1 MRLITRSDFD
11 GLVCAVLLKAAN
23 IIDDRKFVHPKD
35 VQDGLV
41 EVTSNDVLANVPY
54 VKGCGL
60 WFDHHSSEDVR
71 LDNSEYEGAF
81 QMDADSTARVIFNYY
96 GGVERF
102 GNRFDDLLYAVDKS
116 DAAKF
121 SIDDIVTPRG
131 GVLLSFIMDARTGLG
146 RYKDYRISNYELMD
160 KLIDYCQD
168 MTLDE
173 ILELPDVKERVI
185 RYFEHQ
191 KWFEETLRTHSWA
204 DEHILV
210 TDFRDLPETPAGN
223 RFLVYTLYPETSI
236 SIRIFQ
242 GKLNNI
248 VFAVGYNIFN
258 PTSRTDVGK
267 LMLTYGGGGH
277 RKAGTCQV
285 LHGESDRVLEEMVD
299 HMKEDEQKVLAGV
312 GAKAPM
318 KNLAARAAKKE
329 PGKVDR
335 AAKKEPGK
343 VDKAAKKAVK
353 APEKKT
359 GKAPV
364 KKAVKA
370 SATAGKAA
378 KPDRKAPGKGSS

>member
-11 GLVCAVLLKAAN
+11 GLVCAVLLKAAD

-35 VQDGLV
+35 VQDGLI
-41 EVTSNDVLANVPY
+41 EVTANDVLANVPY

-71 LDNSEYEGAF
+71 IDNSEYEGAF

-102 GNRFDDLLYAVDKS
+102 GNRFDDLLCAVDKS

-121 SIDDIVTPRG
+121 TIDDIIGPRG

-191 KWFEETLRTHSWA
+191 KWFEETLRSHSWA
-204 DEHILV
+204 DDHVLV
-210 TDFRDLPETPAGN
+210 TDFRDLEETPAGN

-236 SIRIFQ
+236 SIRIFN

-258 PTSRTDVGK
+258 STSRTDVGK
-267 LMLTYGGGGH
+267 LMLEYGGGGH

-285 LHGESDRVLEEMVD
+285 HPDGADKVLREMVEK
-299 HMKEDEQKVLAGV
+299 MKEDELKVLAGV

-318 KNLAARAAKKE
+318 KDLAARAVKKE
-329 PGKVDR
+329 PKKAEKAPKKR
-335 AAKKEPGK
+335 AVKTSAGPGK
-343 VDKAAKKAVK
+343 EDKPARKPPKKK
-353 APEKKT
+353 NN
-359 GKAPV
+359 
-364 KKAVKA
+364 
-370 SATAGKAA
+370 
-378 KPDRKAPGKGSS
+378 